1 MTWGTAAFAG
11 KFPGSPKLWSMTP
24 RTHWTAELRALPR
37 PRWPRYLDE
46 HSGLPGPRANTE
58 LALAFGALADPADI
72 DRVIDSP
79 DEYRAMCA
87 AVALGARA
95 TDTASRARAHSSAR
109 DPRWRVREGV
119 VLGLQLLADS
129 DIGTVQKLVTRWAR
143 DPDPLVVRAAVAAIC
158 EPRLL
163 GTPAAAACAID
174 TCTAATAVVSG
185 WPAEARRDPALRTLR
200 QALGYCWSVA
210 VAAAPE
216 AGLPVFS
223 SLDDT
228 DPDVSW
234 VIQQNMKKKRF
245 MRILAA
251 GG

>member
-1 MTWGTAAFAG
+1 MTA
-11 KFPGSPKLWSMTP
+11 

-37 PRWPRYLDE
+37 TGWPRYLDE

-58 LALAFGALADPADI
+58 LALAFGALADRADI
-72 DRVIDSP
+72 DRVVDSP

-95 TDTASRARAHSSAR
+95 TDTATVARAHTMAT

-129 DIGTVQKLVTRWAR
+129 DIDSVQRLVTRWAH

-163 GTPAAAACAID
+163 ATPAAAACAID
-174 TCTAATAVVSG
+174 TCTAATAVLTG
-185 WPAEARRDPALRTLR
+185 WPSDARRDPALRTLR
-200 QALGYCWSVA
+200 QTLGYCWSVV
-210 VAAAPE
+210 VAAAPQS
-216 AGLPVFS
+216 GLPVFS

-234 VIQQNMKKKRF
+234 VIEQNMKKKRLT
-245 MRILAA
+245 RILADS
-251 GG
+251 G